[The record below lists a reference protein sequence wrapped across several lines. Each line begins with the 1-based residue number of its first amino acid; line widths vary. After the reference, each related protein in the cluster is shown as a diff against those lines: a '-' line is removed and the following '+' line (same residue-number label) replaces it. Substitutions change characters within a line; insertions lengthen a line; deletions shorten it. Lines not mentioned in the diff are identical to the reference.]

1 MVIFEEMSGGSLTCH
16 KMKTS
21 WYKTQC
27 VIKQSVKLWVLFTGF
42 VGIERREISVGT
54 GAITWLFYEEAELRE
69 RSRERRP
76 DKVWR
81 KA

>member
-1 MVIFEEMSGGSLTCH
+1 MVIFEEMSVGSLTCH

-21 WYKTQC
+21 WYKTQH
-27 VIKQSVKLWVLFTGF
+27 VIKQSVKLWVLFTGL

-54 GAITWLFYEEAELRE
+54 GAITWLFDEAELRE